1 MFHCMGQ
8 LPFEKI
14 KREIIIKKE
23 ATSSEKFGC
32 KPEERSI
39 EQLIKYG
46 LININKPAGPTS
58 HQISECVKNILNIDK
73 AGHFG
78 TLDPNVT
85 GVLSIGLGK
94 ATILANFLLSAGKEY
109 VCLMYLHKDVET
121 KKIIETA
128 KKFTGIITQ
137 LPPVRSAIKRQE
149 REREIYYFELLEID
163 GREVLF
169 KVGCE
174 AGTYIRKL
182 CSDFGKALKTDANMS
197 QLIRTKAGPFLY
209 EDMVT
214 LHDLQDAY
222 VYWKEGD
229 EKLLRKIILPIEAG
243 VKHLPKIYVLDSAI
257 DALCHGAY
265 LYAIGVS
272 KFESNIDRG
281 DLVAVMSLKGEL
293 ICVGYAEMNSKELG
307 KRERGTAIR
316 TTRVFMERGTYAN
329 KNQ

>member
-1 MFHCMGQ
+1 MDK
-8 LPFEKI
+8 LPFELI
-14 KREIIIKKE
+14 KRNIIVKKE
-23 ATSSEKFGC
+23 YSTNEKYGC
-32 KPEERSI
+32 NPYDRDVKQLIEYGIINLNKPE
-39 EQLIKYG
+39 
-46 LININKPAGPTS
+46 GPTS
-58 HQISECVKNILNIDK
+58 HQVSDYVQKIFNIKK
-73 AGHFG
+73 AGHSG
-78 TLDPNVT
+78 TLDPGVT
-85 GVLSIGLGK
+85 GVLPIALDK
-94 ATILANFLLSAGKEY
+94 ATRIVQTLLKTGKEY
-109 VCLMYLHKDVET
+109 VCLMHIH
-121 KKIIETA
+121 KKIDEQETRNVCDN
-128 KKFTGIITQ
+128 FVGIIKQ
-137 LPPVRSAIKRQE
+137 IPPIKSAVKRQE
-149 REREIYYFELLEID
+149 REREIYYLDILEID
-163 GREVLF
+163 GQDVLF
-169 KVGCE
+169 RIGCE